1 MENIYEIL
9 DNSLNNATSLEI
21 VKATIKLLDAKKA
34 GQIKALKIDNKTIIA
49 DYFVICSGNSSTQIK
64 SLAEEVE
71 YQLSK
76 GGVPFVKLEG
86 SDSIEWKVVDCHDV
100 IIHIFSNE
108 ARDFYKLEKL
118 WADAEE
124 IDINDIISEN

>member
-1 MENIYEIL
+1 MENIFEIL
-9 DNSLNNATSLEI
+9 DGSLENATSYEI
-21 VKATIKLLDAKKA
+21 MKSTVKLLDAKKG

-64 SLAEEVE
+64 SLADEVE
-71 YQLSK
+71 YQLGK
-76 GGVPFVKLEG
+76 GGVSHVKLEG
-86 SDSIEWKVVDCHDV
+86 SDSNEWKVIDCHDV

-108 ARDFYKLEKL
+108 AREFYKLEKL

-124 IDINDIISEN
+124 IDISSIIG

>member
-1 MENIYEIL
+1 MENIYEICEGTL
-9 DNSLNNATSLEI
+9 KDVCSFEI
-21 VKATIKLLDAKKA
+21 VKATVKLLDAKKA

-64 SLAEEVE
+64 SLADEVE

-76 GGVPFVKLEG
+76 AGVPYIRLEG
-86 SDSIEWKVVDCHDV
+86 GDSIEWKVVDCHDV

>member
-1 MENIYEIL
+1 MN
-9 DNSLNNATSLEI
+9 
-21 VKATIKLLDAKKA
+21 KLLDAKKA

-64 SLAEEVE
+64 SLADEVE